1 MKMGLFKPKWMNPN
15 ESVADSA
22 VRKLTKEADLINA
35 ALKSPH
41 KRVRRY
47 AASRI
52 KDQRALFRIV
62 AADEDAYV
70 RISATVGLK
79 DQELLAQTAVQNSDS
94 DIRRIAS
101 EKLTNQAVLK
111 EIVLKDQDNKVRIAA
126 IGQLTD
132 QSVLKEII
140 HKKGHVAAIGQ
151 LTDEAAIREIIQKE
165 PDKMIRIAAIAR
177 LTDEEELIRI
187 VKNDPLRKYAAK
199 RLRELAAERGKT
211 LGDMVDQTALMNL
224 IAQSKR
230 GCWDFESAIMLLEE
244 HELLRLI
251 QQEPFA
257 DGGWFA
263 LNQLQDQEAL
273 KRIINESGCNTKK
286 ARALGRLLQVAEWD
300 SVDIDEDF
308 MQHMLE
314 YPLEYSDCL
323 KQIYQKT
330 RKYAEQIKKLNTHF
344 DHGYHDSCHEDT
356 HYDISTRMDC
366 GFD

>member
-1 MKMGLFKPKWMNPN
+1 MGLFKPKWMDAN
-15 ESVADSA
+15 EIVADIA
-22 VRKLTKEADLINA
+22 VRKLTKEVDLINA

-41 KRVRRY
+41 KRVRYY
-47 AASRI
+47 AAGRI

-111 EIVLKDQDNKVRIAA
+111 EIALKDQDNKVRIAA

-211 LGDMVDQTALMNL
+211 LGDMVDQTALMDI
-224 IAQSKR
+224 IAQGKS
-230 GCWDFESAIMLLEE
+230 CWDFESAIMLLEE

-251 QQEPFA
+251 QQEPFS

>member
-1 MKMGLFKPKWMNPN
+1 MGLFKPKWMNPN

-22 VRKLTKEADLINA
+22 VRKLTKEADLISA

-52 KDQRALFRIV
+52 KDQKALFRIV

-101 EKLTNQAVLK
+101 EKLTDQAVLK
-111 EIVLKDQDNKVRIAA
+111 EIALKDQDNKVRIAA

-132 QSVLKEII
+132 
-140 HKKGHVAAIGQ
+140 
-151 LTDEAAIREIIQKE
+151 EAAIREIIQKK

-177 LTDEEELIRI
+177 LTDEEELIHI

-211 LGDMVDQTALMNL
+211 LGDMVDQTALMDI

-230 GCWDFESAIMLLEE
+230 GCWDFKSAIMLLEE
-244 HELLRLI
+244 RELIRLI
-251 QQEPFA
+251 QQEPFS

-273 KRIINESGCNTKK
+273 KKIINESGCNSTKK
-286 ARALGRLLQVAEWD
+286 ARALGRLLQVAKWD
-300 SVDIDEDF
+300 SVDIDKDF

-323 KQIYQKT
+323 KQIYRKT
-330 RKYAEQIKKLNTHF
+330 RKYAEQINKLNTHY
-344 DHGYHDSCHEDT
+344 DHGYHDSCNEDT
-356 HYDISTRMDC
+356 HYDISARMNC

>member
-1 MKMGLFKPKWMNPN
+1 MGLFRPEWMNPN

-22 VRKLTKEADLINA
+22 VRKLTKEAELIKA
-35 ALKSPH
+35 ALQSPH
-41 KRVRRY
+41 KRVRQY
-47 AASRI
+47 AIGRI
-52 KDQRALFRIV
+52 SDQEVLARIAAEDKD
-62 AADEDAYV
+62 EYV
-70 RISATVGLK
+70 RMCAAISLK
-79 DQELLAQTAVQNSDS
+79 DQDLLARLALQSRDS
-94 DIRRIAS
+94 DVRRIAAK
-101 EKLTNQAVLK
+101 KLTNQAVLK
-111 EIVLKDQDNKVRIAA
+111 EIAQKDQDNKVRIAA
-126 IGQLTD
+126 IAQLTD
-132 QSVLKEII
+132 QTVLKEII

-151 LTDEAAIREIIQKE
+151 LTDEAVIREIIQKE

-177 LTDEEELIRI
+177 LTDKEELIHI
-187 VKNDPLRKYAAK
+187 VKNNPLRKHAAK
-199 RLRELAAERGKT
+199 RLKELAAERGQT
-211 LGDMVDQTALMNL
+211 LGDMVDQSALMDI

-244 HELLRLI
+244 HELIRLI
-251 QQEPFA
+251 QQEPFS

-263 LNQLQDQEAL
+263 LNQLQNQEVL
-273 KRIINESGCNTKK
+273 NRIINESGCNTKK
-286 ARALGRLLQVAEWD
+286 ARALGRLLQVAKWD

-323 KQIYQKT
+323 KQIYRKS
-330 RKYAEQIKKLNTHF
+330 RKYAEQLKKLNTHY